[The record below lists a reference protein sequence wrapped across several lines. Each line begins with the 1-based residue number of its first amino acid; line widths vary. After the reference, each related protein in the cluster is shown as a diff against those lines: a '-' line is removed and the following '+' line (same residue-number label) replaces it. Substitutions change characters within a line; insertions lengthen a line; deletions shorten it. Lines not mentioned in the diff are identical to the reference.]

1 MLILTRRIG
10 EAILMDGGVRVVV
23 LGLDS
28 NGVRLGIEAP
38 PSVGILREE
47 VVQRIAEENIRAG
60 ATEDAKDLLRSWAE
74 KLPTQEAAE
83 AAEAGPGAEAPQ
95 PVNPPDRGTKES

>member
-1 MLILTRRIG
+1 MLILTRRTG
-10 EAILMDGGVRVVV
+10 EAILMDGGVRIVV
-23 LGLDS
+23 LGTDG

-60 ATEDAKDLLRSWAE
+60 APADAKEILESLTKRPSDE
-74 KLPTQEAAE
+74 EDPPTRPEEAAGDGGKRNGE
-83 AAEAGPGAEAPQ
+83 VEG
-95 PVNPPDRGTKES
+95 ESL

>member
-1 MLILTRRIG
+1 
-10 EAILMDGGVRVVV
+10 VVV
-23 LGLDS
+23 LEADG

-60 ATEDAKDLLRSWAE
+60 ATEDAKELLRSWAG
-74 KLPTQEAAE
+74 KLPVPESRDEDTPGPKADPPLPADKKGTAE
-83 AAEAGPGAEAPQ
+83 R
-95 PVNPPDRGTKES
+95 DS